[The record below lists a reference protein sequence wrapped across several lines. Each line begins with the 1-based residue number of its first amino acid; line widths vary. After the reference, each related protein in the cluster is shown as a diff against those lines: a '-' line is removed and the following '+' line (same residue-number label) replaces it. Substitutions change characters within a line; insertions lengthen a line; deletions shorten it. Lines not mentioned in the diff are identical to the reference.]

1 VQGFVQVGAGWQEA
15 PLTPIDDANAAVLKV
30 TGRQLYRFIFEVRLT
45 KFTELLP
52 HYMHVRFSNRMLV
65 SPESTPTN
73 ELFQRVDNY
82 YVYLKPDNVDDA
94 TIAKDVR
101 FPGQP
106 PLWIWMPPH

>member
-1 VQGFVQVGAGWQEA
+1 MENWVTDRVRLSGPGDTAETGAGA
-15 PLTPIDDANAAVLKV
+15 DGHNDAGPVGQLPYQVFLGLAV
-30 TGRQLYRFIFEVRLT
+30 
-45 KFTELLP
+45 
-52 HYMHVRFSNRMLV
+52 N
-65 SPESTPTN
+65 PESTPTN

-101 FPGQP
+101 FPGPP